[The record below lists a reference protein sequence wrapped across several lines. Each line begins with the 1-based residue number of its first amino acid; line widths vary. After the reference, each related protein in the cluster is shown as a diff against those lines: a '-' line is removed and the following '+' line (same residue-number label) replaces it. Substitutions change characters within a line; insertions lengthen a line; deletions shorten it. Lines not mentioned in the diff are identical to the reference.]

1 MYVVGESTRKQ
12 QSSWTWCVMGA
23 GDREGPQGSWAG
35 QGAGR
40 KWCWGEET
48 EAARMPETPP
58 RSD

>member
-1 MYVVGESTRKQ
+1 MCVVGESTRKQ
-12 QSSWTWCVMGA
+12 PSSWTWCVMGT

-48 EAARMPETPP
+48 EAVRKAVPRNTP
-58 RSD
+58 